1 MTSAVLTGGDEV
13 HHRHWGGGARVPL
26 MPKPSSAPTPRRP
39 RPAAPANPTPGGPP
53 TPPRAVPAAA
63 PEPPPDP
70 EPSSSGRVVFRPS
83 EMAPAEARRLRAR
96 LAGELGRVR
105 ALLSRVDAPSWRQQ
119 QEDARPPPPPALAE
133 AMQRRCAEILTRLRK
148 SKHSVW
154 FNSPV
159 DVEGLRLH
167 DYHAI
172 IRRPMDLG
180 TVKRNLAAGRYY
192 PSHEAFAA
200 DVRLTFNNAAH
211 YNPPD
216 HHVHR
221 YAGSLLATFEGLY
234 GEAASWFDHQRRPV
248 EPPPPLPQQPVS
260 VPVQAPPPG
269 GCRWEEAQAQGE
281 GAQ

>member
-1 MTSAVLTGGDEV
+1 M
-13 HHRHWGGGARVPL
+13 
-26 MPKPSSAPTPRRP
+26 
-39 RPAAPANPTPGGPP
+39 
-53 TPPRAVPAAA
+53 
-63 PEPPPDP
+63 
-70 EPSSSGRVVFRPS
+70 
-83 EMAPAEARRLRAR
+83 
-96 LAGELGRVR
+96 
-105 ALLSRVDAPSWRQQ
+105 
-119 QEDARPPPPPALAE
+119 
-133 AMQRRCAEILTRLRK
+133 
-148 SKHSVW
+148 W

-200 DVRLTFNNAAH
+200 DVRLTFNNAAR

-234 GEAASWFDHQRRPV
+234 GEAVSWFDHQRRPV

-281 GAQ
+281 GAQQEGDGRGGEAEAEGGDREPAGGEDGERAADRAEEEQ